1 MEDHILDED
10 DINVE
15 DEEQKEKLQTVA
27 DRVSKWID
35 LSEFEE

>member
-15 DEEQKEKLQTVA
+15 DEEQKEKLQIVA